1 MPNDPGRKIK
11 KDQLAITVEKRDIS
25 RGIADSSSKTKKI
38 HQATQM
44 EDHEGQGCQE
54 LYLLGN
60 EHQSEPSI
68 NLQVGHQE
76 EDFEFLVDTG
86 AE

>member
-1 MPNDPGRKIK
+1 MKTPGPRITDVIQEEKEGMDMPNDPGRKIK

-44 EDHEGQGCQE
+44 EDHK
-54 LYLLGN
+54 
-60 EHQSEPSI
+60 
-68 NLQVGHQE
+68 
-76 EDFEFLVDTG
+76 D
-86 AE
+86 